1 MSTYSYC
8 GPVFSFDVC
17 VKNRWE
23 ATTCAPT
30 AAKARSNLTYRY
42 KKEHG
47 LAPSSKITL
56 PGELSQVEGG
66 TSSRGF
72 TNSRN

>member
-1 MSTYSYC
+1 MFTYCYC
-8 GPVFSFDVC
+8 GPVFSFEVC

-56 PGELSQVEGG
+56 PGELSQVEDKTPG
-66 TSSRGF
+66 RGF
-72 TNSRN
+72 TYSRN